1 MPEAVTTETR
11 MLEDN
16 EGKPF
21 YLHIEYDKW
30 GNPIRRQVSRFADP
44 DKNLDWLYQNN
55 PIKQCSKNINLHKV
69 LQGNYYNSAGKN
81 NLHYFYINPGET
93 NGT

>member
-1 MPEAVTTETR
+1 MPEVVTTETR

-30 GNPIRRQVSRFADP
+30 GNPIRRQVSRFDEPSNSIAS
-44 DKNLDWLYQNN
+44 LY
-55 PIKQCSKNINLHKV
+55 
-69 LQGNYYNSAGKN
+69 
-81 NLHYFYINPGET
+81 
-93 NGT
+93 

>member
-1 MPEAVTTETR
+1 MPEVVTTETR

-44 DKNLDWLYQNN
+44 DKNLDWLY
-55 PIKQCSKNINLHKV
+55 
-69 LQGNYYNSAGKN
+69 
-81 NLHYFYINPGET
+81 
-93 NGT
+93 